1 MSLPKPIR
9 RKLDLKNGR
18 VDLSHGAG
26 GRAMGQLIE
35 DVFHAAFDNDWLRA
49 GNDQSAFDVAAGRM
63 VMTTDAYVVSPIFF
77 PGGDIGSLAVNG
89 TINDIAMA
97 GARPLYLS
105 ASFVIEEGFPF
116 ADLKRVAESMGE
128 AARAAGTPII
138 TGDTKV
144 VERGKADKVFVSTAG
159 VGVAPPGLNLSSDA
173 ARAGDIVIVSGTM
186 GDHGVAVMSKRE
198 NLEFETEILSDTA
211 ALHGLV
217 ADMVKAAGPGL
228 RVMRDPTRGGLAAT
242 LNELAHQS
250 GVGFSVEEAAI
261 PIRAE
266 VAAACEFLGLDPL
279 NVANEG
285 KLVAIVAPEFAE
297 ALLAVMK
304 AHLLGADFGDH
315 RSGGRRSQPVR
326 RDAHRLRRG
335 THRRL
340 ALRRA
345 APTDL
350 LRRSERAGG
359 TARVARRA
367 RRLARFCE
375 RQESSRC
382 RTMGLGKPE
391 PACEKGVRASATDQ
405 KRPVRA
411 SRPW

>member
-9 RKLDLKNGR
+9 RKLDFKNGR

-35 DVFHAAFDNDWLRA
+35 DIFLAAFDNDWLRA

-105 ASFVIEEGFPF
+105 ASFVLEEGFPL
-116 ADLKRVAESMGE
+116 ADLRRVATSMAE
-128 AARAAGTPII
+128 AARGAGAPII

-144 VERGKADKVFVSTAG
+144 VERGKADKVFISTAG
-159 VGVAPPGLNLSSDA
+159 VGVAPPGLNLTSDA
-173 ARAGDIVIVSGTM
+173 ARPGDVVIISGTM

-198 NLEFETEILSDTA
+198 NLEFETEILSDSA
-211 ALHGLV
+211 PLHGLV
-217 ADMVKAAGPGL
+217 AEMVKAAGAGL

-250 GVGFSVEEAAI
+250 GVGFTIDEASI
-261 PIRAE
+261 PVRAE

-285 KLVAIVAPEFAE
+285 KLVAIVAPEYLD
-297 ALLAVMK
+297 ALIAAMK
-304 AHLLGADFGDH
+304 AHPLGLNSAVIGRAVDDPNCFVEMRTAFG
-315 RSGGRRSQPVR
+315 GGRIV
-326 RDAHRLRRG
+326 DW
-335 THRRL
+335 L
-340 ALRRA
+340 AGEQLPRI
-345 APTDL
+345 
-350 LRRSERAGG
+350 
-359 TARVARRA
+359 
-367 RRLARFCE
+367 C
-375 RQESSRC
+375 
-382 RTMGLGKPE
+382 
-391 PACEKGVRASATDQ
+391 
-405 KRPVRA
+405 
-411 SRPW
+411 